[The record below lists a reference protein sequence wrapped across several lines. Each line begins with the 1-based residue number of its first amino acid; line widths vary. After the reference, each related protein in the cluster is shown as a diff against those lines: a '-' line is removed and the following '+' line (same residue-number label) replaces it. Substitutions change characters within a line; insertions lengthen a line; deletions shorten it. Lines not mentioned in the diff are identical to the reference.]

1 MRHSAVSARAG
12 FPRCS
17 PIVWRSASSALL
29 ALVVVAACG
38 STAGSG
44 GTGGSGATG
53 GSVGAGGSVTRD
65 VPFAEVTSVAYGR
78 HDTGPA
84 IVVALNDQWRATL
97 SRLVDGANVPNDRV
111 AVAAFQ
117 GEQISGGFS
126 IQIERIER
134 NGDELV
140 VHAKF
145 TEPAPGSMN
154 TMALTSP
161 VHVVSI
167 AATDAKDLML
177 AVLLDGTGAERAKAT
192 LS

>member
-1 MRHSAVSARAG
+1 MKHNDASTRAA

-17 PIVWRSASSALL
+17 PIVWRSAFSAAL
-29 ALVVVAACG
+29 ALVFLVSCG

-44 GTGGSGATG
+44 GPVGGG
-53 GSVGAGGSVTRD
+53 GAGGTVPRNVT
-65 VPFAEVTSVAYGR
+65 FAELTYVGYGR
-78 HDTGPA
+78 HDSGPA
-84 IVVALNDQWRATL
+84 IVVGTNDHWRATL
-97 SRLVDGANVPNDRV
+97 ARLVEGVSVPAGRV
-111 AVAAFQ
+111 AVAVFQ
-117 GEQISGGFS
+117 GEQSSGGYS
-126 IQIERIER
+126 IHVERIER
-134 NGDELV
+134 SGDQLI

-167 AATDAKDLML
+167 DAADAAGLKD

-192 LS
+192 LT

>member
-1 MRHSAVSARAG
+1 M
-12 FPRCS
+12 
-17 PIVWRSASSALL
+17 
-29 ALVVVAACG
+29 
-38 STAGSG
+38 
-44 GTGGSGATG
+44 
-53 GSVGAGGSVTRD
+53 TRN
-65 VPFAEVTSVAYGR
+65 VPFAEVTYVAYGR

-84 IVVALNDQWRATL
+84 IVVASNDRWRATL
-97 SRLVDGANVPNDRV
+97 ARLVDGANVPSDRV

-134 NGDELV
+134 NGDQLV

-145 TEPAPGSMN
+145 IEPAPGSMN

-167 AATDAKDLML
+167 AAADANDLKD
-177 AVLLDGTGAERAKAT
+177 AVLIDDAGAERARISIT
-192 LS
+192 

>member
-1 MRHSAVSARAG
+1 MKRSDASARAA

-17 PIVWRSASSALL
+17 PTAWRSASSAAL
-29 ALVVVAACG
+29 ALVLLVACG

-44 GTGGSGATG
+44 G
-53 GSVGAGGSVTRD
+53 AGGPVPAGSTVPQTVT
-65 VPFAEVTSVAYGR
+65 FSEVTYVAYGR

-84 IVVALNDQWRATL
+84 IVVGTNDHWRATL
-97 SRLVDGANVPNDRV
+97 TRLVDGANVPTGRV

-117 GEQISGGFS
+117 GEQTSGGFS
-126 IQIERIER
+126 IRIERIER
-134 NGDELV
+134 NGDQLV

-145 TEPAPGSMN
+145 SEPAPGSMN

-167 AATDAKDLML
+167 AAADAKDLKD
-177 AVLLDGTGAERAKAT
+177 AVLLDSSGAERARAT
-192 LS
+192 LT